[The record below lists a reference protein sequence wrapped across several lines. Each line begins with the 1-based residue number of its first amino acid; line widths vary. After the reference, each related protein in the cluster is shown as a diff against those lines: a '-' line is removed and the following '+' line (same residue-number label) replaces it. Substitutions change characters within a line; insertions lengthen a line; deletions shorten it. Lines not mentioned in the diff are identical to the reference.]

1 MKHFLKEWG
10 LFSLFVTVILLSR
23 IFVWSLVSVEG
34 HSMDP
39 TLHDKDMLV
48 MLKLGSVDRFDIVVA
63 AETDE
68 NGKEKQIVKRLV
80 GMPGDTLHYEND
92 TLYINGQEVKEEYLE
107 EYKAAFAQ
115 DKLQATYAYNAAF
128 QGIAQSASAFTLD
141 AQGSPTFTVEI
152 PEGQYYLLGDDRLV
166 SLDSR
171 KVGTF
176 RKSSIKGKIISRVY
190 PFNRIQGF

>member
-10 LFSLFVTVILLSR
+10 LFSLFITVILLSR

-115 DKLQATYAYNAAF
+115 DKLQATYAYNSAF
-128 QGIAQSASAFTLD
+128 QGIAQNASAFTLD
-141 AQGSPTFTVEI
+141 AQGNPTFTVEI

>member
-10 LFSLFVTVILLSR
+10 LFSLFVAVILLSR

-63 AETDE
+63 TETDE

-115 DKLQATYAYNAAF
+115 DKLQATYAYNSAF
-128 QGIAQSASAFTLD
+128 QGIAQNASAFTLD
-141 AQGSPTFTVEI
+141 AQGNPTFTVEI

>member
-115 DKLQATYAYNAAF
+115 DKLQATYAYNSAF

-141 AQGSPTFTVEI
+141 AQGNPTFTVEI

>member
-115 DKLQATYAYNAAF
+115 DKLQATYAYNSAF

>member
-10 LFSLFVTVILLSR
+10 LFSLFVAVILLSR

-115 DKLQATYAYNAAF
+115 DKLQATYAYNSAF
-128 QGIAQSASAFTLD
+128 QGIAQNASAFTLD
-141 AQGSPTFTVEI
+141 AQGNPTFTVEI